1 MRLDSSGNL
10 GIGTS
15 SPDTKLDVRGNAV
28 IGARSGYAELA
39 LQSLQASAS
48 ARGASFRKNWDSPFD
63 FNIYASNGT
72 SNAATIFYR
81 DSVNESMRLT
91 GAGNLGIGTSSPDAN
106 LTVNGAAS
114 FAAGTAAAPSIAR
127 AGDLNTGIFFPA
139 ADTIAFSE
147 GGAEAM
153 RLDASGNLGLGVTPS
168 AWEASYKAFQFGAGS
183 AFLAGRVGSLQNRQV
198 FLGIGASN
206 NGTNWLY
213 TPTGV
218 AISYYAQIDGAH
230 QWFNAPSGT
239 AGNVISFTQAMTLD
253 ANGKLLIG
261 TTTAGASKLTV
272 ADDSIQVNT
281 AKTPASATATGTTG
295 QIAWDANYIYVCT
308 ATNTWKRTAIAT
320 W

>member
-1 MRLDSSGNL
+1 
-10 GIGTS
+10 
-15 SPDTKLDVRGNAV
+15 
-28 IGARSGYAELA
+28 
-39 LQSLQASAS
+39 
-48 ARGASFRKNWDSPFD
+48 
-63 FNIYASNGT
+63 
-72 SNAATIFYR
+72 
-81 DSVNESMRLT
+81 
-91 GAGNLGIGTSSPDAN
+91 
-106 LTVNGAAS
+106 
-114 FAAGTAAAPSIAR
+114 
-127 AGDLNTGIFFPA
+127 
-139 ADTIAFSE
+139 
-147 GGAEAM
+147 
-153 RLDASGNLGLGVTPS
+153 LGVTPS